1 MTQTFKFHISGMHC
15 KSCVILTED
24 VLKEVKGV
32 KHVKANLGKRIVE
45 VEGDFGENPD
55 PEKIVTELNKCLEKH
70 HYTLSTNNIKDHINW
85 KDFNYAVPIAI
96 LFIFFFIL
104 LQKIGIVN
112 LITTDKVSY
121 SSTLLIGL
129 IASLS
134 SCLAVVGGLVLSVS
148 ANYAKSG
155 QKFKPQILF
164 HVGRL
169 LGFFILGGVIGAIGS
184 VFHLNASGNFVLAII
199 VGIIMLILGINLL
212 DIFHITKSFQITLPK
227 FISKNLLTKLKETNY
242 IVTPFLLGI
251 VTFFLPCGFTQSM
264 QIYSLSTGSFIEG
277 ALTMFIFALGTLP
290 VLGLLSFSS
299 FTITNKSYAGIFYK
313 TAGIIV
319 ITLAIVNILSA
330 FTLIGLLPPLFSF

>member
-1 MTQTFKFHISGMHC
+1 MIQNFKFHISGMHC

-32 KHVKANLGKRIVE
+32 KHVKANLSKRIVE
-45 VEGDFGENPD
+45 IEGDFGENPD
-55 PEKIVTELNKCLEKH
+55 PEIIVTELNKCLEKN
-70 HYTLSTNNIKDHINW
+70 HYTLSTNDVKNHINW
-85 KDFNYAVPIAI
+85 KDFNYAFPIAI
-96 LFIFFFIL
+96 LFVLLFIL
-104 LQKIGIVN
+104 LQKVGIVN
-112 LITTDKVSY
+112 LITTDKINY

-155 QKFKPQILF
+155 HKFKPQILF

-169 LGFFILGGVIGAIGS
+169 LGFFVLGGVIGVLGS
-184 VFHLNASGNFVLAII
+184 VFHLNASGNFVLNII
-199 VGIIMLILGINLL
+199 IGIIMLILGINLL
-212 DIFHITKSFQITLPK
+212 DVFHITKSFQITLPK

-264 QIYSLSTGSFIEG
+264 QIYSLSTGNFMQG

-290 VLGLLSFSS
+290 ILALLSFSS
-299 FTITNKSYAGIFYK
+299 FSITNKSYAGVFYK

-330 FTLIGLLPPLFSF
+330 FTLIGLLPPLFNF

>member
-1 MTQTFKFHISGMHC
+1 MQTFKFHISGMHC

-24 VLKEVKGV
+24 VLKEVPGV
-32 KHVKANLGKRIVE
+32 KKVTAHLGKKTVE
-45 VEGDFGENPD
+45 VEGDFGENPN
-55 PEKIVTELNKCLEKH
+55 PEIIVEELNKCLAKH
-70 HYTLSTNNIKDHINW
+70 NYTLSTNNVKDRINW

-96 LFIFFFIL
+96 LFVLFFIL
-104 LQKIGIVN
+104 LQKVGIVN
-112 LITTDKVSY
+112 LITTSEVSY

-148 ANYAKSG
+148 ANFAKSG
-155 QKFKPQILF
+155 QKTKPQILF

-169 LGFFILGGVIGAIGS
+169 LGFFVLGGLIGVLGS
-184 VFHLNASGNFVLAII
+184 VFHLNASGNFILAII
-199 VGIIMLILGINLL
+199 IGIIMLILGINLL
-212 DIFHITKSFQITLPK
+212 DIFHITKTFQITLPK

-251 VTFFLPCGFTQSM
+251 ATFFLPCGFTQSM
-264 QIYSLSTGSFIEG
+264 QIYSLSTGNFIEG

-290 VLGLLSFSS
+290 VLALLSFSS
-299 FTITNKSYAGIFYK
+299 FTITNKSYAGVFYK

-330 FTLIGLLPPLFSF
+330 FTLIGLLPPLFNF

>member
-1 MTQTFKFHISGMHC
+1 MIQTFKFHISGMHC

-45 VEGDFGENPD
+45 IEGDFGENPD
-55 PEKIVTELNKCLEKH
+55 PEKIVAELNKCLAKH
-70 HYTLSTNNIKDHINW
+70 NYTLSTNDVKNHINW

-96 LFIFFFIL
+96 LFVLLFII
-104 LQKIGIVN
+104 LQKVGIVN
-112 LITTDKVSY
+112 LITTDKINY

-169 LGFFILGGVIGAIGS
+169 LGFFVLGGLIGTLGS
-184 VFHLNASGNFVLAII
+184 VFHLNASGNFIIAII
-199 VGIIMLILGINLL
+199 IGIIMLILGINLL

-290 VLGLLSFSS
+290 VLALLSFSS
-299 FTITNKSYAGIFYK
+299 FSITNKSYAGVFYK

>member
-1 MTQTFKFHISGMHC
+1 
-15 KSCVILTED
+15 VILTED
-24 VLKEVKGV
+24 VLKEVPGV
-32 KHVKANLGKRIVE
+32 KKVTAHLGKKTVE
-45 VEGDFGENPD
+45 VEGDFGENPN
-55 PEKIVTELNKCLEKH
+55 PEIIVEELNKCLAKH
-70 HYTLSTNNIKDHINW
+70 NYTLSTNNVKDRINW

-96 LFIFFFIL
+96 LFVLFFIL
-104 LQKIGIVN
+104 LQKVGIVN
-112 LITTDKVSY
+112 LITTSEVSY

-148 ANYAKSG
+148 ANFAKSG
-155 QKFKPQILF
+155 QKTKPQILF

-169 LGFFILGGVIGAIGS
+169 LGFFVLGGLIGVLGS
-184 VFHLNASGNFVLAII
+184 VFHLNASGNFILAII
-199 VGIIMLILGINLL
+199 IGIIMLILGINLL
-212 DIFHITKSFQITLPK
+212 DIFHITKTFQITLPK

-251 VTFFLPCGFTQSM
+251 ATFFLPCGFTQSM
-264 QIYSLSTGSFIEG
+264 QIYSLSTGNFIEG

-290 VLGLLSFSS
+290 VLALLSFSS
-299 FTITNKSYAGIFYK
+299 FTITNKSYAGVFYK

-330 FTLIGLLPPLFSF
+330 FTLIGLLPPLFNF